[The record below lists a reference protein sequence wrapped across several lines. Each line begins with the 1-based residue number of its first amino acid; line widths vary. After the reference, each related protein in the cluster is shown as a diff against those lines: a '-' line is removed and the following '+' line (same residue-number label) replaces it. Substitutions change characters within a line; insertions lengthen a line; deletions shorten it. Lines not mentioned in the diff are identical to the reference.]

1 MSFDSALHFIDDLRS
16 AATDRSI
23 LSVLNTATD
32 HYGFNSFCI
41 ASIPDPGQSFD
52 GCMLLEGWHEDWKTR
67 YFERNYFED
76 DPVAKKVRGA
86 VLPFAWSSPAR
97 ERELLPLEKQIM
109 DEAASIGMA
118 EGLCVPI
125 YTLQGFQAA
134 VSFGTL
140 EKHLPEETL
149 SALHLIAIY
158 AHAQIREMMSAARNR
173 AQTIELTRRERECL
187 KWCAAGKTSWEIS
200 QILNI
205 SQHTADWYLA
215 SAARKL
221 GATNRVHA
229 VAEGIRRGV
238 IH

>member
-16 AATDRSI
+16 ATNDRAI
-23 LSVLNTATD
+23 LSALSAATE
-32 HYGFNSFCI
+32 HYGFNSFCV

-52 GCMLLEGWHEDWKTR
+52 GCMLLEGWNDDWKSR

-86 VLPFAWSSPAR
+86 VLPFAWSDPSR

-118 EGLCVPI
+118 DGLCVPI

-134 VSFGTL
+134 VSFGTA
-140 EKHLPEETL
+140 EHDFPDETH
-149 SALHLIAIY
+149 SALHLVAIY
-158 AHAQIREMMSAARNR
+158 AHARIREILSTTRNQIQ
-173 AQTIELTRRERECL
+173 AIDLTRRERECL

-238 IH
+238 IR

>member
-1 MSFDSALHFIDDLRS
+1 MSFDNALHFIDDLRS
-16 AATDRSI
+16 ASDDRAI
-23 LSVLNTATD
+23 LSALNAATD
-32 HYGFNSFCI
+32 HYGFNSFCV
-41 ASIPDPGQSFD
+41 ASIPDPGQSFH
-52 GCMLLEGWHEDWKTR
+52 GCMLLEGWNEDWKSR
-67 YFERNYFED
+67 YIERNYFED

-86 VLPFAWSSPAR
+86 ALPFAWSDPAR
-97 ERELLPLEKQIM
+97 ERELQPLEKQIM
-109 DEAASIGMA
+109 AEAASIGMA

-134 VSFGTL
+134 VSFGTP
-140 EKHLPEETL
+140 EKYLPQETRN
-149 SALHLIAIY
+149 ALHLIAIY
-158 AHAQIREMMSAARNR
+158 AHARIRDVLGAARN
-173 AQTIELTRRERECL
+173 QTHPIDLTRREQECL

-221 GATNRVHA
+221 GATNRVHT